1 MTDAHERELDVSV
14 IVPVYNTMPYL
25 TRTLDSL
32 LAQSIGRDRL
42 QVIAVDDGSTDGS
55 GEELDRY
62 AAAHPDVFVVVH
74 QPNSGGPA
82 TPCNRGLELAQGR
95 YVFFLGA
102 DDYLGEEALERLV
115 AKADKWGSD
124 VIFGRM
130 VGVDGRNVDQRIFAK
145 SRKDLDLVESDL
157 AFALS
162 NTKLYRR
169 SLVVERDLHF
179 SRDLRVGSDQ
189 PFTIDAVTHA
199 KRVSV
204 LADYTYYY
212 AVKRADETNISYST
226 RWRQRVGDI
235 GAVMDHV
242 AALLEPGRQRD
253 AFLRRHFAWEL
264 TKVLNREFP
273 ELADPGEQAEL
284 VEAVGELADRYLTDG
299 VVERLGFTSR
309 LALRLTQARDVANLR
324 ALVSVEEAV
333 KTAPL
338 RLAGDRVY
346 AVLPGFRDGSGH
358 PDAWYDATDR
368 SIRKRVKSEVVVRR
382 PRLDGHTL
390 TVSGTVPFT
399 ADSADQLRLS
409 LVRLEDRVVPKARRR
424 DLGKIEPGADFPVTL
439 TPRGPDEPT
448 GLTGELDLRALLDED
463 APDDARWAVRLRA
476 DAGPWTYDVPV
487 SYKRGPLTTEA
498 SRGRRRASFTAR
510 RAKRGYLFVERE
522 LLPAELGR
530 RVLRRALNRS

>member
-1 MTDAHERELDVSV
+1 MADQHELDVSV

-32 LAQSIGRDRL
+32 LAQTIGHDRL
-42 QVIAVDDGSTDGS
+42 QVVAVDDGSTDGS

-74 QPNSGGPA
+74 QTNSGGPA
-82 TPCNRGLELAQGR
+82 TPCNRGLELAKGR

-115 AKADKWGSD
+115 TKADKWGSD

-130 VGVDGRNVDQRIFAK
+130 VGVGGRNVDQRIFAK
-145 SRKDLDLVESDL
+145 TRKDLDLVESDL

-169 SLVVERDLHF
+169 SLIEERDLHF

-199 KRVSV
+199 SRVSV

-212 AVKRADETNISYST
+212 AVKREDETNISYST
-226 RWRQRVGDI
+226 RWRQRVADI

-242 AALLEPGRQRD
+242 ADLVDPGPVRD

-273 ELADPGEQAEL
+273 QAPASEQAEV
-284 VEAVGELADRYLTDG
+284 VEAVGALADRYLTEG
-299 VVERLGFTSR
+299 VAERLGFASR
-309 LALRLTQARDVANLR
+309 LALRLARARDVDNLR
-324 ALVSVEEAV
+324 VLVDLEEPA

-338 RLAGDRVY
+338 ALSGDRVY

-358 PDAWYDATDR
+358 PDTWYDVTDK

-382 PRLDGHTL
+382 PRLDGHL
-390 TVSGTVPFT
+390 LAVSGTVPFT
-399 ADSADQLRLS
+399 PDSAGNLTLS
-409 LVRLEDRVVPKARRR
+409 LVRLEAKVVSKARRR
-424 DLGKIEPGADFPVTL
+424 ELGDIEPGVADFPVVL
-439 TPRGPDEPT
+439 ADRGPGRPVA
-448 GLTGELDLRALLDED
+448 LTGELDLRALLDEE
-463 APDDARWAVRLRA
+463 APDGARWAVRLRA
-476 DAGPWTYDVPV
+476 DAGPWTYDLPV
-487 SYKRGPLTTEA
+487 TYKRAPLTTEA
-498 SRGRRRASFTAR
+498 SRGRRRAAFTVR
-510 RAKRGYLFVERE
+510 HAKRGYLFVERE
-522 LLPAELGR
+522 MLPAELGR
-530 RVLRRALNRS
+530 RALRRALNR

>member
-1 MTDAHERELDVSV
+1 MADEHALDVSV

-42 QVIAVDDGSTDGS
+42 EVIAVDDGSTDGS

-62 AAAHPDVFVVVH
+62 AADHPDVFVVVH

-82 TPCNRGLELAQGR
+82 TPCNRGLELARGR

-102 DDYLGEEALERLV
+102 DDYLGEEALARLV
-115 AKADKWGSD
+115 AKADAWGSD

-130 VGVDGRNVDQRIFAK
+130 VGVGGRNVDQRIFAK
-145 SRKDLDLVESDL
+145 TRKDLDLIESDL

-242 AALLEPGRQRD
+242 AALLEPGAQRD

-273 ELADPGEQAEL
+273 ELDDPGEQAEL
-284 VEAVGELADRYLTDG
+284 VEAVAGLADRYLTDG
-299 VVERLGFTSR
+299 VAERLGFASR
-309 LALRLTQARDVANLR
+309 LALRLARARDVDDLR
-324 ALVSVEEAV
+324 AFVALEEPV
-333 KTAPL
+333 KEAPL
-338 RLAGDRVY
+338 MLSGDRVY

-358 PDAWYDATDR
+358 PDTWYDVTDR
-368 SIRKRVKSEVVVRR
+368 SIRKRVRKEVVVRR
-382 PRLDGHTL
+382 PRLDEHTL

-399 ADSADQLRLS
+399 ADSADHLRLS
-409 LVRLEDRVVPKARRR
+409 LVRLEDKVVPKARRR
-424 DLGKIEPGADFPVTL
+424 ERGRIEPGHDFPVTL
-439 TPRGPDEPT
+439 TARGAGEPT
-448 GLTGELDLRALLDED
+448 ALTGDVDLRALLDEE

-498 SRGRRRASFTAR
+498 AKGRRRATFTAR

-522 LLPAELGR
+522 MLPAELGR

>member
-1 MTDAHERELDVSV
+1 M
-14 IVPVYNTMPYL
+14 PVYNTMPYL

-32 LAQSIGRDRL
+32 LAQTIGPDRM

-82 TPCNRGLELAQGR
+82 TPCNRGLELATGR

-102 DDYLGEEALERLV
+102 DDYLGDEALERLV
-115 AKADKWGSD
+115 TKADEWGSD

-130 VGVDGRNVDQRIFAK
+130 VGVGGRNVDQRIFEK
-145 SRKDLDLVESDL
+145 SEQDLDLIESDL

-169 SLVVERDLHF
+169 ALIEQRDLHF

-199 KRVSV
+199 GRVSV

-212 AVKRADETNISYST
+212 AVKREDETNISYST
-226 RWRQRVGDI
+226 RWRQRVADI

-242 AALLEPGRQRD
+242 AALVDAGPTRD

-273 ELADPGEQAEL
+273 EVPASEQAEV
-284 VEAVGELADRYLTDG
+284 VEAVGALADRYLTDG

-309 LALRLTQARDVANLR
+309 LALRLARARDVDNLR
-324 ALVSVEEAV
+324 ALVAVEEPV
-333 KTAPL
+333 KAAPIAL
-338 RLAGDRVY
+338 TGDRVY
-346 AVLPGFRDGSGH
+346 AALPGFRDGTGH
-358 PDAWYDATDR
+358 PDEWYDVTDR
-368 SIRKRVKSEVVVRR
+368 SLRKRVKKEVVVRR
-382 PRLDGHTL
+382 PQLDGHRL
-390 TVSGTVPFT
+390 TVSGAVPFT
-399 ADSADQLRLS
+399 PDSAANLRLA
-409 LVRLEDRVVPKARRR
+409 VVELAPGKSVPRARRR
-424 DLGKIEPGADFPVTL
+424 ERGQSAVPPAAFPVTL
-439 TPRGPDEPT
+439 TVGRPGGPTRLDAEV
-448 GLTGELDLRALLDED
+448 DLRCLLTVD
-463 APDDARWAVRLRA
+463 AAPETKFAVRLLV
-476 DAGPWTYDVPV
+476 DAGPWTYDLPV
-487 SYKRGPLTTEA
+487 LLKKRTPLSTEVA
-498 SRGRRRASFTAR
+498 QGRRRAEVHAAR
-510 RAKRGYLFVERE
+510 GKRGYLFLTRE
-522 LLPAELGR
+522 QLSPDLAR
-530 RVLRRALNRS
+530 RALRRALNR

>member
-1 MTDAHERELDVSV
+1 MAELDVSV

-32 LAQSIGRDRL
+32 LAQTIGHDRM

-82 TPCNRGLELAQGR
+82 TPCNRGLELATGR

-102 DDYLGEEALERLV
+102 DDYLGDEALERLV
-115 AKADKWGSD
+115 GKADAWGSD

-130 VGVDGRNVDQRIFAK
+130 VGVGGRNVYQGVFERTEQ
-145 SRKDLDLVESDL
+145 DLDLLESEL
-157 AFALS
+157 AFSLS
-162 NTKLYRR
+162 NTKLFRR
-169 SLVVERDLHF
+169 ALIEERDLHF

-199 KRVSV
+199 SRVSV

-212 AVKRADETNISYST
+212 AVKRHDETNISYST
-226 RWRQRVGDI
+226 RWRQRVADI

-242 AALLEPGRQRD
+242 AALVDPGPERD

-273 ELADPGEQAEL
+273 AAPASEQAEV
-284 VEAVGELADRYLTDG
+284 VEAVGALADRYLTDG
-299 VVERLGFTSR
+299 VAARLGFSSR
-309 LALRLTQARDVANLR
+309 LAQRLARARDVDNLR
-324 ALVSVEEAV
+324 ALVAVEEPV
-333 KTAPL
+333 KAAPL
-338 RLAGDRVY
+338 SLTGDRVY
-346 AVLPGFRDGSGH
+346 AALPGFRDGTGH
-358 PDAWYDATDR
+358 PDEWYDVTDR
-368 SIRKRVKSEVVVRR
+368 SIRKRVKTEVEVRR

-390 TVSGTVPFT
+390 RVSGTVPFT
-399 ADSADQLRLS
+399 PDSADNLRLS
-409 LVRLEDRVVPKARRR
+409 LVRLEEKVVPEARRR
-424 DLGKIEPGADFPVTL
+424 ELGTIEPGADFPVTL
-439 TPRGPDEPT
+439 TDRGPGRST
-448 GLTGELDLRALLDED
+448 ALAGEVDLRVLLDDE
-463 APDDARWAVRLRA
+463 APEGTRWAVRLRA

-487 SYKRGPLTTEA
+487 SYKRGPLTAET

-522 LLPAELGR
+522 ILPPEVAR
-530 RVLRRALNRS
+530 RALRRALNR

>member
-1 MTDAHERELDVSV
+1 MADAPGLDVSV

-25 TRTLDSL
+25 TRTLESL
-32 LAQSIGRDRL
+32 LAQTIGHDRL

-55 GEELDRY
+55 GEELDRF
-62 AAAHPDVFVVVH
+62 AEAHPDVFVVVH

-82 TPCNRGLELAQGR
+82 TPCNRGLELARGR

-145 SRKDLDLVESDL
+145 TRKDLDLVESDL

-169 SLVVERDLHF
+169 SLIVERDLHF

-264 TKVLNREFP
+264 TKVLNRELP
-273 ELADPGEQAEL
+273 ELTDAGEQAEL
-284 VEAVGELADRYLTDG
+284 VEAVGELADRYLTEG
-299 VVERLGFTSR
+299 VVERLGFPSR
-309 LALRLTQARDVANLR
+309 LALRLTQARDLDNLR
-324 ALVSVEEAV
+324 ALVSVEEPV
-333 KTAPL
+333 KAAPL
-338 RLAGDRVY
+338 TLAGDRVY
-346 AVLPGFRDGSGH
+346 AVLARLPRRFRPPGR
-358 PDAWYDATDR
+358 
-368 SIRKRVKSEVVVRR
+368 VVRR
-382 PRLDGHTL
+382 HRQVDPQAG
-390 TVSGTVPFT
+390 
-399 ADSADQLRLS
+399 
-409 LVRLEDRVVPKARRR
+409 
-424 DLGKIEPGADFPVTL
+424 
-439 TPRGPDEPT
+439 
-448 GLTGELDLRALLDED
+448 ED
-463 APDDARWAVRLRA
+463 ARSSCV
-476 DAGPWTYDVPV
+476 T
-487 SYKRGPLTTEA
+487 RGSTGTRSPCPGR
-498 SRGRRRASFTAR
+498 SRSPPTAR
-510 RAKRGYLFVERE
+510 TT
-522 LLPAELGR
+522 
-530 RVLRRALNRS
+530 